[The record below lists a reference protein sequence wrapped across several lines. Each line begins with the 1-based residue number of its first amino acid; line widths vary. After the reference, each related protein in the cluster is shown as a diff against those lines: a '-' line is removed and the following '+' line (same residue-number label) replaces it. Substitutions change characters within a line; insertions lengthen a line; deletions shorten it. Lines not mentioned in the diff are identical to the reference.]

1 MTTLLKISFNIL
13 DVRVVKFKCKYLGTR
28 ITNQNCI
35 HEEIKNRLNSVNAS
49 YHLVQGLLFS
59 RLLSKNLEIRIN
71 ETIILP
77 VILYGCEALYLAL
90 RVFENRVL
98 RKGTKWREAGEDGIM
113 SFIPVCPIKYC

>member
-1 MTTLLKISFNIL
+1 
-13 DVRVVKFKCKYLGTR
+13 
-28 ITNQNCI
+28 
-35 HEEIKNRLNSVNAS
+35 VNAS